1 MLGDD
6 PSFVLELNLPPLDF
20 DDSGELVITGF
31 AFSQGSGF
39 SSQHSPLDHSSISFD
54 NAPFINLDIRRSSS
68 QRSATLAPLLDGEN
82 RALNDD
88 SLFPM
93 ALGEEENLPF
103 AEFPI
108 RIDADGN
115 LVEEPELP
123 AHPLQ
128 AFKSGDATQ
137 EDPVEVQFPDDD
149 GVMILDDEE
158 AQVMFGGNEASLP
171 IQDPAQQTVRQNNE
185 FQLPSYEPLS
195 SDPVQKEPQPL
206 RRQRKA
212 KTLGPDAATQI
223 GRSDFKAWTE
233 TYLART
239 QKGNNAHQQATGA
252 QARKNAYNLVFGTGL
267 GEVGLFHSVPG
278 LHHELAVFFAGD
290 GLEDIVLG
298 DTLAGIGQGT
308 GEDFDKDNDG
318 TGRRRSASVAFGSE
332 DEAEGEGARRVRP
345 RGDGAQDHPDGHS
358 QRNAQIDDD
367 DAMMVFGND
376 QDLLP
381 EVGREHA
388 GTALSDHRRSSNAP
402 WNLPS
407 SVRSGKHVEAGRNA
421 VEQSPLISRGSIL
434 PSDVR
439 FSDVGLPALGSDG
452 FAPFQN
458 DGAHDLSSFEEF
470 GVAAGVST
478 QEANTSQFMR
488 EALDREGR
496 NFLGFV
502 EHVAANHGEQDAR
515 DENLRWVEFDGL
527 FDARDKTRV
536 VVAQAFLHVL
546 TLATKNQILVK
557 QTGVEEQE
565 PFGTISIGVTGV
577 PQLGGEEHIGE
588 VEALGDVETLEELG
602 GAGAGHEAFEE

>member
-6 PSFVLELNLPPLDF
+6 PSFVIDLTLPPLDF
-20 DDSGELVITGF
+20 DDSGEF
-31 AFSQGSGF
+31 AIPDFSLSQGSGL
-39 SSQHSPLDHSSISFD
+39 SSQHSPLDHSSICFE
-54 NAPFINLDIRRSSS
+54 NAPFINLDIRRFSS
-68 QRSATLAPLLDGEN
+68 QGSATLAPLLDEN
-82 RALNDD
+82 HALNDD

-93 ALGEEENLPF
+93 ALGEEEDLPF

-123 AHPLQ
+123 AHPFQ

-137 EDPVEVQFPDDD
+137 EDPGEVQFPDDD
-149 GVMILDDEE
+149 GLMILDDEE
-158 AQVMFGGNEASLP
+158 AQVMFGGNEAGLP
-171 IQDPAQQTVRQNNE
+171 IKDPAQQTVQQNNE
-185 FQLPSYEPLS
+185 SQLPSYEPLS
-195 SDPVQKEPQPL
+195 SDPVQQEPRPL
-206 RRQRKA
+206 RRQRKI
-212 KTLGPDAATQI
+212 KTLGPDAATQV

-233 TYLART
+233 TYVART
-239 QKGNNAHQQATGA
+239 QEGNNARQQVTGA
-252 QARKNAYNLVFGTGL
+252 QARKNAYNLVFGRGL
-267 GEVGLFHSVPG
+267 GDVGLFNSVPG
-278 LHHELAVFFAGD
+278 LNHELAGFFAGD

-298 DTLAGIGQGT
+298 DTLAGIGHGT
-308 GEDFDKDNDG
+308 AEDFDKDNDG

-332 DEAEGEGARRVRP
+332 NEAEGEGTRRVRL
-345 RGDGAQDHPDGHS
+345 RADGEQDHQDGHS
-358 QRNAQIDDD
+358 QQDAQIDED

-388 GTALSDHRRSSNAP
+388 GPALSDHRRSSNAP

-407 SVRSGKHVEAGRNA
+407 SIRSGKHVEVGRNA
-421 VEQSPLISRGSIL
+421 VEQSPLIGRGSIP
-434 PSDVR
+434 PSGVR
-439 FSDVGLPALGSDG
+439 FSNVGLPGLGSDG
-452 FAPFQN
+452 FAPFQH

-478 QEANTSQFMR
+478 QEANTSQFVR

-502 EHVAANHGEQDAR
+502 EHVAADHGEQDAR

-527 FDARDKTRV
+527 FDAQDKTRV

-546 TLATKNQILVK
+546 TLATKNRILVK
-557 QTGVEEQE
+557 QTGVEEEE
-565 PFGTISIGVTGV
+565 PFGTISIGITGV
-577 PQLGGEEHIGE
+577 PQLGGEELIGE
-588 VEALGDVETLEELG
+588 VEALGDVETLEELRG
-602 GAGAGHEAFEE
+602 VEADHKAFEE